1 MTEVEN
7 SEQALRDAIEM
18 VSQAFSEGRYGE
30 ALLLLRPLADAGV
43 AEAIGMLALAYQ
55 RGAGV
60 EINSE
65 KALEL
70 YQKAME
76 MGDAIAAYHLGMLY
90 KTGMPGLEPNESLA
104 DEYLS
109 QAKEMGLDEKALEK

>member
-1 MTEVEN
+1 M
-7 SEQALRDAIEM
+7 SDSADRDAELREAIDT
-18 VSQAFSEGRYGE
+18 VSQAFSDGRNEE

-60 EINSE
+60 DMDSE
-65 KALEL
+65 KAIEL
-70 YQKAME
+70 YEKAIE

-90 KTGMPGLEPNESLA
+90 RIGMPGVEPNPETA
-104 DEYLS
+104 AKYLE
-109 QAKEMGLDEKALEK
+109 QARDMGLDQSGIN

>member
-1 MTEVEN
+1 MTESASPDLE
-7 SEQALRDAIEM
+7 LREAIDT

-55 RGAGV
+55 KGAGV
-60 EINSE
+60 DIDSE
-65 KALEL
+65 KSLEL
-70 YQKAME
+70 YQKAVE

-90 KTGMPGLEPNESLA
+90 QTGMPGLEPNKSLA
-104 DEYLS
+104 EAYF
-109 QAKEMGLDEKALEK
+109 QRANEMGLDETEI